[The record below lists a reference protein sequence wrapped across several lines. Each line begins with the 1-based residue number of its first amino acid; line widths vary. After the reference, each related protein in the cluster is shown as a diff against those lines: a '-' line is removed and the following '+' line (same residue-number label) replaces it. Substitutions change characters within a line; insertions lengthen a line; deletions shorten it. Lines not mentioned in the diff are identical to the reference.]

1 MAKCDNCPRNFHLQC
16 LEPPLSKYVCAK
28 FNVFSLPQ
36 HFFSIASF
44 SLNSC
49 LQVFLSSP
57 YVFPSF
63 KNFRVPRAS
72 WTCPTCKRVSSEEC
86 IILKVPGR
94 FVKRSCSNER
104 NMELTKKQGGLIR
117 TAGLVCVVTWD
128 VCLRACVWRWSLP
141 GTNAPCIQSFCLF
154 VCFTR
159 FAYAVNL
166 KWLLHDILVSREYKS
181 SIDSFCKH
189 S

>member
-1 MAKCDNCPRNFHLQC
+1 MRIHLSNDGQICFQAAGGDNCCMCGGASGKMAKCDNCPRNFHLQC

-28 FNVFSLPQ
+28 FNVFSLPLL
-36 HFFSIASF
+36 FFSIASF

-49 LQVFLSSP
+49 LWVFLSSP

-72 WTCPTCKRVSSEEC
+72 WTCPTCKRVSSEESLC
-86 IILKVPGR
+86 IILEVPGH
-94 FVKRSCSNER
+94 FVERSCSNER

-128 VCLRACVWRWSLP
+128 VCLRACVW
-141 GTNAPCIQSFCLF
+141 
-154 VCFTR
+154 
-159 FAYAVNL
+159 
-166 KWLLHDILVSREYKS
+166 
-181 SIDSFCKH
+181 
-189 S
+189 